1 MVRCYEE
8 DCPADA
14 CSKTCGGPFKEDI
27 VTCDTLYEEN
37 TIDTI
42 GYVLCLNKI
51 SVILPFKILLISNFQ
66 LDMMNCAERCFCDQ
80 NEAAGICECTPIT
93 PPTGLETFAPKWSSC
108 TPIQN

>member
-1 MVRCYEE
+1 MKIFRTDLRNSCFFRCYAGAEEEMVRCNEE

-27 VTCDTLYEEN
+27 VTCETLYEEN

-51 SVILPFKILLISNFQ
+51 SVILPFKI
-66 LDMMNCAERCFCDQ
+66 
-80 NEAAGICECTPIT
+80 
-93 PPTGLETFAPKWSSC
+93 TF
-108 TPIQN
+108 

>member
-27 VTCDTLYEEN
+27 VTCETLYN
-37 TIDTI
+37 SGSIDTI

-51 SVILPFKILLISNFQ
+51 SVIQTLRIL
-66 LDMMNCAERCFCDQ
+66 C
-80 NEAAGICECTPIT
+80 
-93 PPTGLETFAPKWSSC
+93 
-108 TPIQN
+108 